1 MEAQKLIFIGG
12 AGGKAKG
19 TGAAG
24 AGLAGAVFCRSF
36 QSDFINEM
44 EQDRG
49 TGRAGSHGHP
59 VLGSLKSHPCDFS
72 LAFRP
77 FHK

>member
-12 AGGKAKG
+12 AGEKAKG